1 MIRAITNKSEWNNF
15 VLQCTPN
22 TFLHSWEWG
31 QVQQHSGEEVKY
43 LGIFDG
49 QAQVGAALVI
59 TVNAKRGRHYLIPH
73 GPLTQRP
80 DAQSRA
86 AIFNELIRYLRDTAK
101 HDNTVAIKIAP
112 LLVDNQENRQ
122 LFTKLRFR
130 PAPLHVH
137 AELTW
142 VLDIAKSEDQLL
154 QAMRKTTRHAINK
167 AKLSKVKVAISTNTA
182 DIERFWPLYKATKS
196 RHHFVPFPKS
206 FIQSQLDEFSQ
217 ANRFFIA
224 TAEHRGQDVASAIF
238 IHFGDTAYYYHGAS
252 IKTPNNIPATQLLQ
266 WEAIKEA
273 KRRGAN
279 QYNFWGI
286 APADQ
291 PNHPFA
297 GITTFKKGFGGQAI
311 NYLHAQDLPLS
322 FGYWK
327 LWAIE
332 QWRKTRRGF

>member
-1 MIRAITNKSEWNNF
+1 MIHAITDKVKWNDF
-15 VLQCTPN
+15 VLKCNPN

-31 QVQQHSGEEVKY
+31 RVQQHSGEEVRY
-43 LGIFDG
+43 LGFFNR
-49 QAQVGAALVI
+49 QSQVGAALVI
-59 TVNAKRGRHYLIPH
+59 TVDAKRGRHYLIPH
-73 GPLTQRP
+73 GPLTMRP
-80 DAQSRA
+80 DAPSQA
-86 AIFNELIRYLRDTAK
+86 AVLNELIRYLKNTAK
-101 HDNTVAIKIAP
+101 QDQVVAIKIAP
-112 LLVDNQENRQ
+112 LLVDSRENRQ
-122 LFTKLRFR
+122 LFIELRFR

-142 VLDIAKSEDQLL
+142 VLDINRSENQLL

-167 AKLSKVKVAISTNTA
+167 AKLSDVKVSVSTNSA
-182 DIERFWPLYKATKS
+182 DFKRFWPLYNATKA
-196 RHHFVPFPKS
+196 RHHFVPFPKR
-206 FIQSQLDEFSQ
+206 FIQSQLDEFGQ

-224 TAEHRGQDVASAIF
+224 IAQYQGKDVASAIF
-238 IHFGDTAYYYHGAS
+238 IQFGDTVYYYHGAS
-252 IKTPNNIPATQLLQ
+252 IKTTGNIPATQLLQ

-273 KRRGAN
+273 KKRGAR
-279 QYNFWGI
+279 QFNFWGI
-286 APADQ
+286 APADK
-291 PNHPFA
+291 PNHPFT